1 MFERKLVKQLEK
13 RLLEKRNFIQIVVG
27 PRQTG
32 KTTAVVQAIKNVK
45 TPNYYVSA
53 DDAILTS
60 KEWLNNEWMQARLL
74 QKRTSKDTILVVD
87 EIQKISDWPSL
98 IKQLWDEDTHN
109 NIPLKVVLTGSSAL
123 LLQKGLSE

>member
-1 MFERKLVKQLEK
+1 VFERKLVKQLEK